1 MEDKVKFLPSSHKNI
16 NFCDKTISI
25 FPQNSVPRELNIDKN
40 SITGGLRLLEKWLIP
55 FWKGMDVGFLI
66 ILKFLKKSE
75 FWGPGDEFPYLGI
88 LTKNH

>member
-1 MEDKVKFLPSSHKNI
+1 MH
-16 NFCDKTISI
+16 
-25 FPQNSVPRELNIDKN
+25 SVPRELNIDKN

-66 ILKFLKKSE
+66 ILKCLKKSE